1 MASKKTVQLTQL
13 SILAAL
19 IVVLQLMSYNIK
31 IGTFN
36 LSLVLI
42 PLVIGGVMFGPVA
55 GAILGSLFSAVVIV
69 GCVTGMDAG
78 GNILW
83 NVNPWLTVLVCLVK
97 GTAAGFVGGAVAKL
111 FRKKTN
117 VPFLGV
123 LTAALAVPI
132 VNTGLFVLGMWFLFR
147 ETLVAWAGGQEVVSY
162 VFLTL
167 IGVNFLIEL
176 GLNLV
181 LSPTT
186 ERIITAVRRGI
197 R

>member
-42 PLVIGGVMFGPVA
+42 PLVIGGVMFGPLA

-97 GTAAGFVGGAVAKL
+97 GTTAGFVGGAVAKL
-111 FRKKTN
+111 FSKKTN

-123 LTAALAVPI
+123 LIAALAVPI